1 MTLPLTLS
9 ALKTRWALLIFAI
22 LDVICVGLGM
32 GIPIVCILF
41 GLPVGWAIA
50 MRVTHE
56 PRPARQLLGRVLR
69 WAALTAAFTVV
80 LMAIIW
86 SRMVGMLFDPA
97 ADLANF
103 GIPMI
108 LYEPRASFVGWLV
121 LMVVISPFLQ
131 FLMTLFGAHLTL
143 LRRLPAAE

>member
-32 GIPIVCILF
+32 GIPIFCILF

-50 MRVTHE
+50 MRSTLR

-69 WAALTAAFTVV
+69 RAALTAAFTVV

-108 LYEPRASFVGWLV
+108 LYEPHASFVGWLV

>member
-1 MTLPLTLS
+1 MTLQTRFL
-9 ALKTRWALLIFAI
+9 ALKTRWALLLYAV
-22 LDVICVGLGM
+22 LDVICVGMGM
-32 GIPIVCILF
+32 GVPFFCILL

-50 MRVTHE
+50 MRATRE
-56 PRPARQLLGRVLR
+56 PRPARAALGQVLR
-69 WAALTAAFTVV
+69 WAALAAAFTLV

-108 LYEPRASFVGWLV
+108 LFEPAASFIGWLA
-121 LMVVISPFLQ
+121 LMVLISPFLQ
-131 FLMTLFGAHLTL
+131 FLMALLAAHLTL
-143 LRRLPAAE
+143 LRRLPAE